1 MNKYN
6 LCVLKYISFYSLT
19 LVADIVIFRFCLFR
33 LFFLI
38 IVILA
43 DLIFVFFISGKFG
56 VLVNLCAKILRFSHS
71 IKWVFP

>member
-38 IVILA
+38 IVILV
-43 DLIFVFFISGKFG
+43 DLIFVF
-56 VLVNLCAKILRFSHS
+56 LYQENLACWLIYVQRY
-71 IKWVFP
+71 